1 MSESSVR
8 STRTKQWREKKRK
21 GFDDDDG
28 EDRDNQLPTV
38 PYRTLP
44 CTQLEAKEGESV
56 KSTAVSR
63 LLYVRYGCHG
73 TGRQSREYRYC
84 RGRGCEYVHWTLSS
98 CL

>member
-44 CTQLEAKEGESV
+44 YPTVPYRTLPYPTV
-56 KSTAVSR
+56 PYRTLPYPTVYTARS
-63 LLYVRYGCHG
+63 
-73 TGRQSREYRYC
+73 E
-84 RGRGCEYVHWTLSS
+84 RGREREVYCSLSTS
-98 CL
+98 VCTVWLSWYR